1 MSETPQQGPAQEGAP
16 ANAPRLAVLTQYV
29 KDLSFENP
37 RAPQALAPNA
47 QRPEIQVAV
56 DVNVRQLAEEQ
67 YEVVLDLKLD
77 AKAGENAVF
86 VMELSYGALFGI
98 ANIPPETMQAILL
111 IECPRLIFPFAR
123 RIVADVTRDG
133 GLPPLMLEP
142 IDFVALYR
150 NRVEQAQAQ
159 AAGTPPVGHA

>member
-1 MSETPQQGPAQEGAP
+1 MPQQGAAADQQ
-16 ANAPRLAVLTQYV
+16 NAPRLAVLTQYI

-37 RAPQALAPNA
+37 RAPQTLV
-47 QRPEIQVAV
+47 QGQSRPEIQIAV
-56 DVNVRQLAEEQ
+56 DVNVKQIGQEQ
-67 YEVVLDLKLD
+67 YEVVLDLKLN
-77 AKAGENAVF
+77 AKSGDTTVF
-86 VMELSYGALFGI
+86 VMELSYGSLFNI
-98 ANIPPETMQAILL
+98 ANIPDETMQAILL

-150 NRVEQAQAQ
+150 NRLEQMQGQ
-159 AAGTPPVGHA
+159 TAGEPPVGHA

>member
-1 MSETPQQGPAQEGAP
+1 MSEMPQQDAASAGQQ
-16 ANAPRLAVLTQYV
+16 NAPRLAVLTQYI

-37 RAPQALAPNA
+37 RAPQTLVQGQA
-47 QRPEIQVAV
+47 RPEIQIAV
-56 DVNVRQLAEEQ
+56 DVNVKQIGQEQ
-67 YEVVLDLKLD
+67 YEVVLDLKLN
-77 AKAGENAVF
+77 AKSGDTTVF
-86 VMELSYGALFGI
+86 VMELSYGSLFNI
-98 ANIPPETMQAILL
+98 ANIPDETMQAILL

-150 NRVEQAQAQ
+150 NRLEQMQGQ
-159 AAGTPPVGHA
+159 TAGEPPVGHA